1 MATDLTSVAI
11 KDGFSQL
18 LHCDGGLAS
27 TETAVLDGD
36 GTSSTLSLG
45 TGSATIAGNL
55 VISGNLT
62 VSGTTTEINTQTLNV
77 ADNIVVL
84 NNDVTGTPSQ
94 NAGIEVERGTSTNTL
109 LRWNESSDR
118 WQFTNDG
125 STYYNIPISTE
136 YNNYTLPTASSS
148 TLGGIKVGTNLSID
162 GNGVLSASGSFTS
175 FTIADTDSTQA
186 IGDSVHIKFAASNS
200 GSYGNSQISGSGTSG
215 SPYLI
220 TLYAPDTDTN
230 TTDLN
235 TLSAGTINTAND
247 SIGFIDAD
255 DSNASKKESIADFL
269 TAIAGSGISAS
280 SGQLSRDSIALSGLS
295 NVSSVTPSTG
305 QYLVYG
311 GSQWEPT
318 SVTAMTSWYLRDGD
332 TTAVQ
337 VTDGKYVKF
346 VEGNNLI
353 DINFTD
359 TDSGAVDDEFDVTFT
374 VNSSN
379 ITSIGTLTGL
389 TTSGDISISTSSDP
403 ALTFTSA
410 ESSTD
415 NWKIYIAGSGLK
427 FRNTTD
433 SNTAFEL
440 THANNGGFTGTVTWS
455 GGSSTNAN
463 TAYGWGDHASA
474 GYLENLTGTS
484 IKTLLDVASNSPSN
498 GQILQWNSTANYYE
512 PVTFTSSYS
521 WYLRDGDTTAVEIT
535 SGKYVKLVEGT
546 GIDIN
551 FTDTSSGAVDDEYD
565 VTITNTLMTSGG
577 TISGAVTFD
586 ASPVFSTAA
595 TGTLANRDGFT
606 DFIGYNSSYGSYIG
620 GGASNASRY
629 IYAGGYFYDGSSVR
643 TLIHSGNIGSQSV
656 ASATNADTVDSLHAS
671 SFVRTDATSVIK
683 SGNALHFSPD
693 ADSFLKVNMDARTS
707 GDGARIHRWNRN
719 NADSAY
725 LAYYENWYD
734 GNSYGSFG
742 HDGNKWVFNQ
752 QIKVADA
759 YGNAYFGGNQSDEWG
774 RIQFESFSNGVYL
787 YTDNGGFKFDSP
799 VYPYGDGTEAFGS
812 PSLRWNLLY
821 GNQYYAWDWF
831 RAKGTSGLYFQDYGG
846 GWRMTDSTWI
856 RSYGSK
862 YVYIDSLL
870 SASTLNV
877 ATSGGITPAQHD
889 NTPVVGSKTNIVAR
903 FNGSIHLDSNNDSI
917 SFGSGTATFMH
928 DEEIGFGWGGGWYM
942 VDTTYLRVR
951 NNKHIYTTGDTF
963 STKFRL
969 QNAFIWSAGSSD
981 YANFSSWLQ
990 SNGSHGIYWPSASGA
1005 SSSPHLYWTNN
1016 SYGSLQVHGGNGS
1029 YPGWKI
1035 GTHSNKPTLM
1045 FNESSSSGGIYY
1057 QGTGRWAVFHN
1068 YSHNCL
1074 GVDTSSTESAYELK
1088 VNGDILAT
1096 GDVVAFSDARWKTEI
1111 ETISNP
1117 IDKIMDMR
1125 GVYYKELPK
1134 GDKKVSDRRKMGVI
1148 AQEILKVAP
1157 EVVTYGE
1164 TNDEYAVDYSK
1175 LVGIL
1180 IEGIKELKQ
1189 EINELKGN

>member
-148 TLGGIKVGTNLSID
+148 VLGGIKVGTNLSID

-175 FTIADTDSTQA
+175 FTIADSDSTQA
-186 IGDSVHIKFAASNS
+186 IGDGVHIKFAASNS
-200 GSYGNSQISGSGTSG
+200 GAYGNSQISGSGTSG

-220 TLYAPDTDTN
+220 TLYAPDTN

-295 NVSSVTPSTG
+295 NVSSATPSTG

-337 VTDGKYVKF
+337 VTNGKYVKF

-379 ITSIGTLTGL
+379 ITSVGTLTGL

-440 THANNGGFTGTVTWS
+440 THANNGVFTGTVTWS

-463 TAYGWGDHASA
+463 TAYSWGDHASG
-474 GYLENLTGTS
+474 GYLTAITGQS
-484 IKTLLDVASNSPSN
+484 IKNLLDVASNSPSN

-512 PVTFTSSYS
+512 PVTLTSSYS
-521 WYLRDGDTTAVEIT
+521 WYLRDGDTTAVQVT

-551 FTDTSSGAVDDEYD
+551 FTDTSSGAVDDEFD
-565 VTITNTLMTSGG
+565 VTITNTLMSSGG
-577 TISGAVTFD
+577 NVS
-586 ASPVFSTAA
+586 
-595 TGTLANRDGFT
+595 GTLTTTGNLGVG
-606 DFIGYNSSYGSYIG
+606 ISSPTTHYEQVVHIHES
-620 GGASNASRY
+620 S
-629 IYAGGYFYDGSSVR
+629 GSSAVHL
-643 TLIHSGNIGSQSV
+643 TNNTTGS
-656 ASATNADTVDSLHAS
+656 TENDG
-671 SFVRTDATSVIK
+671 TDIIAYQDDFYI
-683 SGNALHFSPD
+683 
-693 ADSFLKVNMDARTS
+693 
-707 GDGARIHRWNRN
+707 WNRE
-719 NADSAY
+719 S
-725 LAYYENWYD
+725 
-734 GNSYGSFG
+734 GGHVIIGTNSTERFKLESG
-742 HDGNKWVFNQ
+742 
-752 QIKVADA
+752 
-759 YGNAYFGGNQSDEWG
+759 GNAYFTGDLYVNKSSPYIQFGNGGNTTSSAVRIGGDNAAGGRLYLQYNGDSSYIDLYGGHGSTERYRDLSMYARSFTFRTAAATTLGTAFTIDSSQNVFANNIKIGSTHLLESLSQGNMRITGTNSAAVGINLYAGGNHRGWIYSNDSSEIGFLDTSGSWDLKKAMNGSLYVYGSGSTLATFGSADAWG
-774 RIQFESFSNGVYL
+774 RIQHEGGFTNGVYVYTQHGNFRVDGGHWCAYDDNELDLGASQSSQRWRNL
-787 YTDNGGFKFDSP
+787 YLASQIVGGFGARTTSGTTDWNDSSNARSGAG
-799 VYPYGDGTEAFGS
+799 YTLLLGNHSNG
-812 PSLRWNLLY
+812 PS
-821 GNQYYAWDWF
+821 
-831 RAKGTSGLYFQDYGG
+831 GTSDYFHPHSYEYNSKDGG
-846 GWRMTDSTWI
+846 GNMCQFAI
-856 RSYGSK
+856 P
-862 YVYIDSLL
+862 YI
-870 SASTLNV
+870 V
-877 ATSGGITPAQHD
+877 GSGGGMYMRSRYS
-889 NTPVVGSKTNIVAR
+889 GSWGGWVK
-903 FNGSIHLDSNNDSI
+903 FHDSNNL
-917 SFGSGTATFMH
+917 SGIA
-928 DEEIGFGWGGGWYM
+928 
-942 VDTTYLRVR
+942 R
-951 NNKHIYTTGDTF
+951 TGNT
-963 STKFRL
+963 
-969 QNAFIWSAGSSD
+969 
-981 YANFSSWLQ
+981 
-990 SNGSHGIYWPSASGA
+990 
-1005 SSSPHLYWTNN
+1005 
-1016 SYGSLQVHGGNGS
+1016 YGSFNVTDGNNGYAGIS
-1029 YPGWKI
+1029 YS
-1035 GTHSNKPTLM
+1035 THSNKPTVM
-1045 FNESSSSGGIYY
+1045 FANSTSSGGIYY
-1057 QGTGRWAVFHN
+1057 QTTGRWAVFHN

-1074 GVDTSSTESAYELK
+1074 GVDTSLTDASYELK

-1125 GVYYKELPK
+1125 GVYYRELPK

>member
-18 LHCDGGLAS
+18 LHCDGGLSS

-45 TGSATIAGNL
+45 TTSATIAGNL

-109 LRWNESSDR
+109 MRWNESTDR

-125 STYYNIPISTE
+125 STYYNIPITSE
-136 YNNYTLPTASSS
+136 LGSS
-148 TLGGIKVGTNLSID
+148 TFRTVTAGGNTLGASETLAFTEGSNITITESGGAVTIAATDTDRYVNAASFNTGD
-162 GNGVLSASGSFTS
+162 GVLTLTRAGSDSATVTVDLDGRFLSTLSGQR
-175 FTIADTDSTQA
+175 IDNLLDVGAL
-186 IGDSVHIKFAASNS
+186 HS
-200 GSYGNSQISGSGTSG
+200 GGGSGYGNISNGQFLVWNSTANAFQPGSG
-215 SPYLI
+215 
-220 TLYAPDTDTN
+220 
-230 TTDLN
+230 
-235 TLSAGTINTAND
+235 
-247 SIGFIDAD
+247 
-255 DSNASKKESIADFL
+255 AS
-269 TAIAGSGISAS
+269 
-280 SGQLSRDSIALSGLS
+280 
-295 NVSSVTPSTG
+295 
-305 QYLVYG
+305 Y
-311 GSQWEPT
+311 
-318 SVTAMTSWYLRDGD
+318 SWYLRDGD

-359 TDSGAVDDEFDVTFT
+359 TDSGAVDDEFDITFT

-379 ITSIGTLTGL
+379 ITSVGTLTGL

-440 THANNGGFTGTVTWS
+440 THANNGVFTGTVTWS
-455 GGSSTNAN
+455 GGSSANAN
-463 TAYGWGDHASA
+463 TAYSWGDHASG
-474 GYLENLTGTS
+474 GYLTTLSGQT
-484 IKTLLDVASNSPSN
+484 IKNLLDVHSTSPSN

-512 PVTFTSSYS
+512 PATLTSSYS

-586 ASPVFSTAA
+586 ASPVFSTGA

-606 DFIGYNSSYGSYIG
+606 DFIGYNASYGSYIG

-629 IYAGGYFYDGSSVR
+629 VYAGGYFYDGTSVR

-656 ASATNADTVDSLHAS
+656 DNADKLDSYHGSNYIGKNGNTYYQPNTWIDFGLS
-671 SFVRTDATSVIK
+671 SGSGLYWSAGTGTGWHVYPKDSGAFYLR
-683 SGNALHFSPD
+683 SGNSNYCQIELNANGTTRGMVY
-693 ADSFLKVNMDARTS
+693 ADSSNNVGFLNNS
-707 GDGARIHRWNRN
+707 GSWAFQVKPGTNIFAYSHFLPASDGSYDLG
-719 NADSAY
+719 DSTY
-725 LAYYENWYD
+725 QWRQV
-734 GNSYGSFG
+734 
-742 HDGNKWVFNQ
+742 H
-752 QIKVADA
+752 
-759 YGNAYFGGNQSDEWG
+759 SD
-774 RIQFESFSNGVYL
+774 
-787 YTDNGGFKFDSP
+787 
-799 VYPYGDGTEAFGS
+799 
-812 PSLRWNLLY
+812 
-821 GNQYYAWDWF
+821 DWF
-831 RAKGTSGLYFQDYGG
+831 RAHGNSGLYWQTHGG
-846 GWRMTDSTWI
+846 GWTMTDSTWI

-862 YVYIDSLL
+862 YVYIDNLL
-870 SASTLNV
+870 SCSTLNV
-877 ATSGGITPAQHD
+877 ATSGGITTSQHD
-889 NTPVVGSKTNIVAR
+889 NTPLVGSKTNVVAR
-903 FNGSIHLDSNNDSI
+903 FNGSIHLDGNNDSI
-917 SFGSGTATFMH
+917 SFGSGTGTFLH
-928 DEEIGFGWGGGWYM
+928 DEELGFGWGGGIYM
-942 VDTTYLRVR
+942 TDGDWVRIRNSKNVYANTGQFRGGSFRDGASGSYYLEPGTSSA
-951 NNKHIYTTGDTF
+951 H
-963 STKFRL
+963 RL
-969 QNAFIWSAGSSD
+969 QTNSGYLDLGPMNSSWCHFQTDRGSFYFGTTVYVDGNIGRYGSVATSIISNLNSSEFYVGENIWS
-981 YANFSSWLQ
+981 YA
-990 SNGSHGIYWPSASGA
+990 SH
-1005 SSSPHLYWTNN
+1005 
-1016 SYGSLQVHGGNGS
+1016 SLRGN
-1029 YPGWKI
+1029 K
-1035 GTHSNKPTLM
+1035 GTWQGLIMPIHSNNPTIM
-1045 FNESSSSGGIYY
+1045 FNTSANGGLYY
-1057 QGTGRWAVFHN
+1057 QGSGRWAIYHN

-1074 GVDTSSTESAYELK
+1074 GIDTASTDSAYELK

-1111 ETISNP
+1111 ETISDP

-1125 GVYYKELPK
+1125 GVYYRELPK